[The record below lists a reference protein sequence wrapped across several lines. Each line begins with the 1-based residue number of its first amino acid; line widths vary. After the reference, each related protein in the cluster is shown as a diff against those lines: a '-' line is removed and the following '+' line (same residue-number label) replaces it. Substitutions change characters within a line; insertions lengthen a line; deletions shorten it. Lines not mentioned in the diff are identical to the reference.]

1 MDYLGPG
8 QVDEFLVVE
17 IKFKFQFGLEQFKLW
32 FVNEQTRMVKFQ
44 STMLFYCFLS

>member
-17 IKFKFQFGLEQFKLW
+17 IKLQVSVWPRTIYALVCK
-32 FVNEQTRMVKFQ
+32 
-44 STMLFYCFLS
+44 